1 MNWLLPGF
9 LGAAFSI
16 ALPVALHFLRRKP
29 KTLVR
34 FPTLR
39 FLQAGA
45 IRDMNRHRLLR
56 LITLALRC
64 LIIGLLA
71 AGFARPFFANSRL
84 GAGRV
89 MIVAVDN
96 SMSMQTRGRW
106 EERRRWALAQLA
118 ELQPGDQAG
127 VLLMQPVPSWVASIT
142 SSHDQARATLAALP
156 PAFESTHYMPAL
168 RMAGQAL
175 AAVSSRSR
183 TIIWMADE
191 QRLGWIGA
199 QFNETLPPGVKV
211 RFADTAPPPQSQAA
225 ITSLRWSRDGLDP
238 AVEVKIRLWTPEK
251 QTRQLTVK
259 AAGKVI
265 AQRPVDLTAGPEQL
279 FLISLKSTPDATGQI
294 PHSALRIPHSPPPLS
309 VSMDPD
315 DLPAD
320 DTAWLAPRADSAR
333 TVLFSPGSGPQSHFL
348 DHALDSLAQFDPDAL
363 VAVPFPAGDWPVGSV
378 AIATGDCFNPPVL
391 DHLNRFVAGGGALW
405 IVVDG
410 SDAQKRWLADHGVR
424 VTARAQTDE
433 PAHLRDWDLDHPIL
447 AAFAGQSVMPLM
459 EVEFQRSF
467 GLEGDNLTP
476 IANWPDGTAGLAE
489 LASSGGRI
497 LLNGFPL
504 DRSATNW
511 PVQPTF
517 VPFVHQTLHWLA
529 ALEEKKTD
537 WRIGDTIPLQAREGT
552 WRALD
557 TARPQAD
564 QHVTGS
570 VRPSVP
576 GLYEFSDGKTQ
587 QFFAINTP
595 LSESDLTPWPDPA
608 QLATFES
615 KSDPETERAVTYA
628 AVKLND
634 ETAESQQRLWWWLLA
649 IVGVALLAELAVA
662 NRTSM

>member
-1 MNWLLPGF
+1 VNWLLPGF
-9 LGAAFSI
+9 LGATMAI

-29 KTLVR
+29 KTIVR
-34 FPTLR
+34 FPSLR
-39 FLQAGA
+39 FLQAGV
-45 IRDMNRHRLLR
+45 IRDTTRHRLLR

-64 LIIGLLA
+64 LIIVLLA

-84 GAGRV
+84 GGGRV

-127 VLLMQPVPSWVASIT
+127 VLLMQPVPTWAAPVSGSPE
-142 SSHDQARATLAALP
+142 QARATLASLQP
-156 PAFESTHYMPAL
+156 GFESTHYMPAL

-175 AAVSSRSR
+175 AAVPAQNR

-199 QFNETLPPGVKV
+199 QFDETLPPGVKV
-211 RFADTAPPPQSQAA
+211 RFADAAPPPQSQAA

-238 AVEVKIRLWTPEK
+238 AVEIKIRLYTPAK
-251 QTRQLTVK
+251 QTRQLTLK
-259 AAGKVI
+259 TGGKVL
-265 AQRPVDLTAGPEQL
+265 AQRPVDLMVGVEQP
-279 FLISLKSTPDATGQI
+279 FLISLKSVPEATREG
-294 PHSALRIPHSPPPLS
+294 LS

-320 DTAWLAPRADSAR
+320 DSAWLAPRADSAR
-333 TVLFSPGSGPQSHFL
+333 TVLFSPGSGPESHFL
-348 DHALDSLAQFDPDAL
+348 DHALGSLQQFDPDAL
-363 VAVPFPAGDWPVGSV
+363 VATPFPDGDWPAGSV
-378 AIATGDCFNPPVL
+378 AIATGDCFNPPLL
-391 DHLNRFVAGGGALW
+391 DHLNHFVAGGGAVW

-410 SDAQKRWLADHGVR
+410 SDGQKRWLADRGVR

-459 EVEFQRSF
+459 EVEFQRSY

-476 IANWPDGTAGLAE
+476 IANWPDGTAGIAE
-489 LASSGGRI
+489 LAASGGRI
-497 LLNGFPL
+497 LVNGFPL

-537 WRIGDTIPLQAREGT
+537 WRIGDTIPLQGREGT

-557 TARPQAD
+557 AARPQAD
-564 QHVTGS
+564 EHVSGS

-576 GLYEFSDGKTQ
+576 GLYEFSDGKMRQ
-587 QFFAINTP
+587 VFAVNTP

-608 QLATFES
+608 QLTGFES
-615 KSDPETERAVTYA
+615 KSDPETQRAAAFA
-628 AVKLND
+628 AVKLSD

-649 IVGVALLAELAVA
+649 IVAVALLAELAVA